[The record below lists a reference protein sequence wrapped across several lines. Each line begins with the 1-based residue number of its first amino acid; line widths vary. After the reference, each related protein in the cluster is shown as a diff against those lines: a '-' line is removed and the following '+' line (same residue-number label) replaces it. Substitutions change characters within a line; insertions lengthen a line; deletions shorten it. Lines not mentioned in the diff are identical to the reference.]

1 MRSKDYLNQAFQ
13 IEKRIAAKAEQ
24 IESLRTAVTKVTT
37 TLIDVKVQG
46 SQQTSR
52 MENIIAKM
60 MDLEEE
66 LKTDMDAL
74 IAIKSEVMKTIRLV
88 PDPELQL
95 ILEKRYLCY
104 EKWEDISI
112 DLNISIQ
119 HTFRLHGEALK
130 KIEEILK
137 MRVNERE

>member
-24 IESLRTAVTKVTT
+24 IESLRAVVTKVTT
-37 TLIDVKVQG
+37 TLSDVKVQ
-46 SQQTSR
+46 SSLKVSR
-52 MENIIAKM
+52 MEDTIAKM

-66 LKTDMDAL
+66 LKTDMDEL
-74 IAIKSEVMKTIRLV
+74 IAIKSEVMRTIRQV
-88 PDPELQL
+88 PDPEQQL
-95 ILEKRYLCY
+95 LLEKRYLCY